1 MCNQVPRNGWVGGAS
16 ASTSENKHSE
26 RTLRGGAAMRDW
38 KEGGGDI
45 DSSCMPLLRHARRD
59 HRGENGG

>member
-1 MCNQVPRNGWVGGAS
+1 MVGAS